1 MASWLWIEEV
11 MGIGDTEASARPLG
25 VDMAHRGEYKPPKV
39 LRRGDIPPPKETV
52 RDLLIKALKTGNQD
66 WESLC
71 QAAKAHPHEPVS
83 AALTQL
89 LKEELVALT
98 PEGKFV
104 FVPPVSQTKTPAAQA
119 EKAQHDTITT
129 RQKVASKSTLDGL
142 KLLIM
147 VLANRSFE
155 AEERYQR
162 LLQDTHSELQAER
175 QARLI
180 LQNKILATFEG
191 R

>member
-1 MASWLWIEEV
+1 MS
-11 MGIGDTEASARPLG
+11 IGDTEASARPLG
-25 VDMAHRGEYKPPKV
+25 VDMAHREEYKPTKV
-39 LRRGDIPPPKETV
+39 LRRGDIPPPEETV
-52 RDLLIKALKTGNQD
+52 RDRLIKALKTGNQD

-71 QAAKAHPHEPVS
+71 QAAKPHPHKQVS
-83 AALTQL
+83 AILTQL
-89 LKEELVALT
+89 LKEELAALT
-98 PEGKFV
+98 TEGKFV
-104 FVPPVSQTKTPAAQA
+104 FVPPVYRPKTPAAPVK
-119 EKAQHDTITT
+119 KAQHDTITT
-129 RQKVASKSTLDGL
+129 RQKAANKSTLDGL

-162 LLQDTHSELQAER
+162 LLQDTRSELESER
-175 QARLI
+175 QARWV